1 MNRQIVDNLFHVGVS
16 QSLITPPIG
25 FDIAG
30 PEFADRPALGIEDD
44 LYARCAVFK
53 SYDETATL
61 VSLDVWAISN
71 RLEKQI
77 RCAVANVTDIP
88 QQNIII
94 LATGNGTSP
103 PLWRDICESLHFGV
117 QAGVEGGLD
126 DAFLFETDHSDPL
139 DSRLRS
145 DDDSFAKVSPAPESS
160 DLPTQY
166 RNYISYLPDIIAGT
180 ALEAKLALEPA
191 AIGTVSTTL
200 PNLSTFTK
208 PNQQENLETEREV
221 LQLTVIQT
229 ADNHIACL
237 LYNFACPATIV
248 GNTRSWNTDYP
259 GVASSA
265 LENAGIDNAIFIQGA
280 SADVQPFDWWD
291 GNSNISHGDRSSTDA
306 QAFGILLATQSIRS
320 APNAVTRRNAQIK
333 AAASENGDI
342 KAIRIGDTTLIS
354 VNQPQPIQ
362 FVADLRSAL
371 PETKLLIST
380 NPAASEPLA
389 GDQRAETL
397 AQTIELV
404 NQSGIYP

>member
-1 MNRQIVDNLFHVGVS
+1 MTRQIVDNLFHAGVS
-16 QSLITPPIG
+16 QSPITPPIG
-25 FDIAG
+25 FTIAG
-30 PEFADRPALGIEDD
+30 PEFVDRPAFGIDDD
-44 LYARCAVFK
+44 LYARCVVFK
-53 SYDETATL
+53 SYGETVAL
-61 VSLDVWAISN
+61 GSLDVWAISN

-77 RCAVANVTDIP
+77 RCAVADATDIP
-88 QQNIII
+88 QRNIII

-103 PLWRDICESLHFGV
+103 PLWRDLCIDAQEEIEE
-117 QAGVEGGLD
+117 EGD
-126 DAFLFETDHSDPL
+126 DASRFGTDHPAPL
-139 DSRLRS
+139 DSRQREN
-145 DDDSFAKVSPAPESS
+145 DHNFANVSPARELS
-160 DLPTQY
+160 DLPKQY
-166 RNYISYLPDIIAGT
+166 RNYIGYLPDIIAGT

-208 PNQQENLETEREV
+208 PNQPENLEVEREI

-237 LYNFACPATIV
+237 LYGFACPATIV
-248 GNTRSWNTDYP
+248 GNTRSWSADYP

-291 GNSNISHGDRSSTDA
+291 GNSNISHADRSSADA
-306 QAFGILLATQSIRS
+306 QAFGILLATQAIRS

-342 KAIRIGDTTLIS
+342 KALRIGDTTLIS
-354 VNQPQPIQ
+354 VNQPHLIK

-371 PETKLLIST
+371 PETKLLVST
-380 NPAASEPLA
+380 NPAVTEPVA
-389 GDQRAETL
+389 GDQRSDTI